1 MENALLTFPKKVL
14 YVAKKGSGSQLATKF
29 LQRANDEEKLGQ
41 CKDENRLPVKRLL
54 SMWHKCFLPPKNT
67 VHCRHDVKRLNLLLQ
82 EENSFYI
89 WDEIEEDYISVFDV
103 KRYLANQLKTGKM
116 GRNSSAISFLFTHF
130 CFPHK
135 LSLSL
140 FTSVFSSGGFLL
152 SKSTILYF
160 QNISNNMPRNNG
172 LTSHP
177 VEKVEIK
184 YGFVFLF

>member
-1 MENALLTFPKKVL
+1 METP
-14 YVAKKGSGSQLATKF
+14 
-29 LQRANDEEKLGQ
+29 
-41 CKDENRLPVKRLL
+41 
-54 SMWHKCFLPPKNT
+54 
-67 VHCRHDVKRLNLLLQ
+67 
-82 EENSFYI
+82 FYI

-152 SKSTILYF
+152 SKRTILYF